1 MKNSVYIVGWLVLVL
16 FGCVDTANKD
26 QFELLSSEK
35 TGIDFANRLTA
46 TADFNMFKYMYFY
59 NGAGVGAG
67 DFNQDGL
74 IDLFF
79 ASNQEQNRMYLN
91 KGDFKFIDVTTQAQL
106 PNDKGWS
113 TGVSV
118 VDINNDGLLDIY
130 VCRVSGFE
138 NLKAGNQLLICQGV
152 KDGVPYYKD
161 EASTYGLAFSGFSTQ
176 ASFFDYDLDGDL
188 DCFLL
193 NHSIHHNG
201 TFGKR
206 DRFLN
211 TYHEQ
216 SGDRFFVNDKGRFID
231 KTKETGIQSSVIGYG
246 LGIVV
251 SDLNADGWPDLY
263 IGNDFH
269 ENDYLYINNKDGSFR
284 EELTSRTQH
293 CSQFS
298 MGVDAGDVNND
309 GLPDIISVDMLP
321 ADPEILKRS
330 LGEDEYN
337 LFMMKIGYGYHYQYT
352 RNNLQQNNF
361 SGHFKELGLYAG
373 IAATDWSWAPIW
385 ADFDN
390 DGHKD
395 LFISNGIPRRLNDID
410 YVNFITNDNF
420 QDKIRKAELKKE
432 DMGLVE
438 QFPQIKLPNA
448 FFRNQGDFQFS
459 EAAFAV
465 SKNQKSF
472 SNGAVVVDL
481 DNDGDLDIVTNN
493 IDDPAFV
500 YRNNQLA
507 ADSSSY
513 MQLELRGPADNL
525 NAIGTT
531 VLVCADTTRLYY
543 EKYPVRGFQSSMEQY
558 LHLGLGNI
566 RPDSV
571 LIIWPDQTYFK
582 LDSISFNTRTSL
594 VYQHGLPHFDKQAHL
609 KEPATVN
616 ALDLSQTA
624 KLKIA
629 HKENPFVEFNREPL
643 IPFMLSTE
651 GPALAVADINGDGKA
666 DFFMGSSKGNK
677 AKVVVQSKNGT
688 FAELRQPALEA
699 DSMYEEVDAIW
710 LDINQDGYPDLLT
723 ASGGNEYYGKDS
735 KLLPRAYL
743 NNGAGTLT
751 LFPDAFPNSVLLTAS
766 CIKAADFS
774 GDGIPDLFIGA
785 RAVPYEYGKVPPSYF
800 LLNDGKGR
808 FIDQTAARA
817 PENGLLGFVK
827 NANWYDM
834 DGDGDVDLLLAL
846 EWGALTMLENN
857 TGKFSKRILH
867 PAKGWWNFLVPVDIN
882 KDGLP
887 DLIAGNQGYNNRL
900 KPENGKPIRLYVND
914 FDGNGKREQL
924 LTYYIKEKE
933 HLFANKM
940 ELEKQLPYLKK
951 KFLYAGDFA
960 KASLGDI
967 IEPAKL
973 KEAKLFTADDFVS
986 GYLINKGNWQFE
998 WHAFPWEVQLSPYR
1012 STELVDVNGD
1022 GWMDLLVGPNFY
1034 ANSIQMGRNDAG
1046 VAAVLLNENGNA
1058 FRYLPW
1064 ATKVTG
1070 EIRKFAPIELNKEQ
1084 LFLTVRNNDS
1094 LGLFRI
1100 NGLNQK

>member
-1 MKNSVYIVGWLVLVL
+1 MKNSVNIVGWLLLVL
-16 FGCVDTANKD
+16 HGCKD
-26 QFELLSSEK
+26 AGKKEQFELLSANQ
-35 TGIDFANRLTA
+35 TGINFSNRLTA
-46 TADFNMFKYMYFY
+46 TSEFNMFQYMYFY

-79 ASNQEQNRMYLN
+79 ASNQEQNRLYLN
-91 KGDFKFIDVTTQAQL
+91 KGDFKFTDVTEQAQL
-106 PNDKGWS
+106 PDDKGWS

-130 VCRVSGFE
+130 ICRVAGFE
-138 NLKAGNQLLICQGV
+138 NLKVGNQLLICQGI
-152 KDGVPYYKD
+152 KDGIPYYKD
-161 EASTYGLAFSGFSTQ
+161 EAGYYGLAFSGFSTQ

-201 TFGKR
+201 TFGRR

-216 SGDRFFVNDKGRFID
+216 SGDRFFVNENGRFTD

-269 ENDYLYINNKDGSFR
+269 ENDYLYINNRDGSFR

-293 CSQFS
+293 SSQFS

-352 RNNLQQNNF
+352 RNNLQQNTF
-361 SGHFKELGLYAG
+361 SGHFRELGLYAG
-373 IAATDWSWAPIW
+373 IAATDWSWAPVW

-390 DGHKD
+390 DGRKD

-448 FFRNQGDFQFS
+448 FFRNQGDFHFS
-459 EAAFAV
+459 ENAFNI
-465 SKNQKSF
+465 SNDQKSF

-500 YRNNQLA
+500 YRNNQQP
-507 ADSSSY
+507 ADSSRY
-513 MQLELRGPADNL
+513 LQLDLKGPAGNR
-525 NAIGTT
+525 NAIGAA

-558 LHLGLGNI
+558 LHLGLGTI

-582 LDSISFNTRTSL
+582 LDSVRFNARKTIT
-594 VYQHGLPHFDKQAHL
+594 YQEGLPLFDKLAHL
-609 KEPATVN
+609 NAPVMVN
-616 ALDLSQTA
+616 AIDLTHTA
-624 KLKIA
+624 NLKIA

-651 GPALAVADINGDGKA
+651 GPALAVGDINGDGRD
-666 DFFMGSSKGNK
+666 DFFMGSSKGTR
-677 AKVVVQSKNGT
+677 AKVLVQLNNGT
-688 FAELRQPALEA
+688 FTELKQPALEA

-710 LDINQDGYPDLLT
+710 LDINLDGQPDLLT
-723 ASGGNEYYGKDS
+723 ASGGNEYYGGDS

-743 NNGAGTLT
+743 NNGAGILT
-751 LFPDAFPNSVLLTAS
+751 LLPDAFPSSVLLTAS

-785 RAVPYEYGKVPPSYF
+785 RAVPYEYGKLPQSYF
-800 LLNDGKGR
+800 LVNDGKGR
-808 FIDQTAARA
+808 FIDQTKSSA

-827 NANWYDM
+827 NASWYDM
-834 DGDGDVDLLLAL
+834 DADGDLDLLLAL
-846 EWGALTMLENN
+846 EWGALTILENKK
-857 TGKFSKRILH
+857 GQFRKRSLH
-867 PAKGWWNFLVPVDIN
+867 PANGWWNFLVPVDIN

-887 DLIAGNQGYNNRL
+887 DLVAGNQGYNNRL
-900 KPENGKPIRLYVND
+900 RPVKEKAVRLYVND

-924 LTYYIKEKE
+924 LTYYIRDKE

-951 KFLYAGDFA
+951 KFLFAGDFA
-960 KASLGDI
+960 KSSLGDI

-973 KEAKLFTADDFVS
+973 KEAELLTADDFTS

-998 WHAFPWEVQLSPYR
+998 WRAFSWEVQLSPFR
-1012 STELVDVNGD
+1012 STELTDVNGD
-1022 GWMDLLVGPNFY
+1022 GWMDLLVGANFY

-1046 VAAVLLNENGNA
+1046 MAAVLLNQNGNG

-1064 ATKVTG
+1064 TTTVTG
-1070 EIRKFAPIELNKEQ
+1070 EIRKFAPIEVNKEQ
-1084 LFLTVRNNDS
+1084 LMLTVRNNDS
-1094 LGLFRI
+1094 LRLFRVY
-1100 NGLNQK
+1100 GLNQK

>member
-1 MKNSVYIVGWLVLVL
+1 MKKTVYIVGWVLL
-16 FGCVDTANKD
+16 FLYGCKEAGRKG
-26 QFELLSSEK
+26 QFELLSADH
-35 TGIDFANRLTA
+35 TGINFSNRLTA
-46 TADFNMFKYMYFY
+46 TSEFNMFQYMYFY

-79 ASNQEQNRMYLN
+79 ASNQDQNRLYLN
-91 KGDFKFIDVTTQAQL
+91 KGDFKFTDVTEQAQL
-106 PNDKGWS
+106 PDDKGWS

-130 VCRVSGFE
+130 ICRVAGFE
-138 NLKAGNQLLICQGV
+138 NLKVGNQLLICQGI
-152 KDGVPYYKD
+152 KDGIPYYKE
-161 EASTYGLAFSGFSTQ
+161 EAGNYGLAFSGFSTQ

-201 TFGKR
+201 TFGRR

-216 SGDRFFVNDKGRFID
+216 SGDRFFVNENGSFTD
-231 KTKETGIQSSVIGYG
+231 KTKEAGIQSSVIGYG

-269 ENDYLYINNKDGSFR
+269 ENDYLYINNRDGSFR

-293 CSQFS
+293 SSQFS

-321 ADPEILKRS
+321 ADPQILKRS

-352 RNNLQQNNF
+352 RNNLQQNSF
-361 SGHFKELGLYAG
+361 SGQFKELGLYAG
-373 IAATDWSWAPIW
+373 VAATDWSWAPLW

-390 DGHKD
+390 DGQKD

-448 FFRNQGDFQFS
+448 FFRNQGDFHFS
-459 EAAFAV
+459 ENAFTV
-465 SKNQKSF
+465 SNDQKSF
-472 SNGAVVVDL
+472 SNGAVIVDL

-493 IDDPAFV
+493 IDDLAFV
-500 YRNNQLA
+500 YRNNQQA
-507 ADSSSY
+507 ADSSRY
-513 MQLELRGPADNL
+513 LQLDLKGPAGNR
-525 NAIGTT
+525 NAIGAA

-558 LHLGLGNI
+558 LHLGLGSI

-582 LDSISFNTRTSL
+582 LDSVSFNARKTIT
-594 VYQHGLPHFDKQAHL
+594 YQEGLPGFDKPAHL
-609 KEPATVN
+609 KQPLMAN
-616 ALDLSQTA
+616 AIDLTGA
-624 KLKIA
+624 ANLKLV

-651 GPALAVADINGDGKA
+651 GPAMAVADINKDGRE
-666 DFFMGSSKGNK
+666 DFYMGSSKGTR
-677 AKVVVQSKNGT
+677 AKVAVQLVNGT
-688 FAELRQPALEA
+688 FAELQQPALEA

-710 LDINQDGYPDLLT
+710 LDINQDGQPDLLT
-723 ASGGNEYYGKDS
+723 ASGGNEYYGGDS

-743 NNGAGTLT
+743 NNGKGQLT
-751 LFPDAFPNSVLLTAS
+751 LLPDAFPSSVLLTAS
-766 CIKAADFS
+766 CIEAADFS
-774 GDGIPDLFIGA
+774 GDGIPDLFIGG
-785 RAVPYEYGKVPPSYF
+785 RAVPYDYGKQPASYF
-800 LLNDGKGR
+800 LVNNGQGK
-808 FIDQTAARA
+808 FIDQTQTRA
-817 PENGLLGFVK
+817 PDNGLLGFVK
-827 NANWYDM
+827 NASWYDM
-834 DGDGDVDLLLAL
+834 DADGDLDLLLAL
-846 EWGALTMLENN
+846 EWGALTILENKQ
-857 TGKFSKRILH
+857 GKFSKRSLH
-867 PAKGWWNFLVPVDIN
+867 PVTGWWNFLVPVDIN

-887 DLIAGNQGYNNRL
+887 DLVAGNQGYNNRL
-900 KPENGKPIRLYVND
+900 KPTQEKPVRLYVND
-914 FDGNGKREQL
+914 FDGNGKVEQL
-924 LTYYIKEKE
+924 LTYYIGEKE
-933 HLFANKM
+933 HFFANKM

-951 KFLYAGDFA
+951 KFLLAGDFA

-973 KEAKLFTADDFVS
+973 QEAELLTADDFTS

-1012 STELVDVNGD
+1012 STELTDVNGD
-1022 GWMDLLVGPNFY
+1022 GWMDLLIGPNFY
-1034 ANSIQMGRNDAG
+1034 ANSIQLGRNDAG
-1046 VAAVLLNENGNA
+1046 MAAVLLNEKGTG

-1064 ATKVTG
+1064 TTTLTG
-1070 EIRKFAPIELNKEQ
+1070 EIRKFAPIQVNKER
-1084 LFLTVRNNDS
+1084 LYLTVRNNDS
-1094 LGLFRI
+1094 LRLFRI
-1100 NGLNQK
+1100 QGLNQK